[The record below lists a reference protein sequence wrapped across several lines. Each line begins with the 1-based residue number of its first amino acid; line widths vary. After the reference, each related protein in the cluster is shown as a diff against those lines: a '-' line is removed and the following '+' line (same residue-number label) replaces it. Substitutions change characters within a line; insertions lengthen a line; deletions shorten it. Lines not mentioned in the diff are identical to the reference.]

1 MTTVATLREQLAQR
15 GIKPA
20 TLQLEEA
27 AAYVG
32 MSKRTFLREVQAGN
46 MPKPL
51 ELRGR
56 RKLFSIAALDQRI
69 NPQQAPQ
76 RSMRDEI
83 DEALES
89 YVP

>member
-1 MTTVATLREQLAQR
+1 MTTVATLREQMARR
-15 GIKPA
+15 GIQPA

-32 MSKRTFLREVQAGN
+32 MSKHTFLKEIQAGN
-46 MPKPL
+46 MPQPL
-51 ELRGR
+51 ALRGR

-83 DEALES
+83 DEAIES
-89 YVP
+89 YAP